1 MEGKEM
7 FNEKEQELRDR
18 INGSKYSDVAAWLA
32 RHDGQKLEAII
43 RDALAPESALYYQL
57 MSNAPLFWTPVE
69 AIGLDIE
76 KAVET
81 TFIRQLSA
89 EKVASLATIMEENGM
104 RIGIAEGVEITSN
117 SDLLRRWNELHPDE
131 KPMYK
136 YSYAEGP
143 AGEETIRVKIN
154 RGVMGKE

>member
-1 MEGKEM
+1 ML
-7 FNEKEQELRDR
+7 NEKELRDQ
-18 INGSKYSDVAAWLA
+18 INESKYGDAAAWLA

-89 EKVASLATIMEENGM
+89 EKAASLAEIMEENDM
-104 RIGIAEGVEITSN
+104 RVSIAGGVEITSN

-136 YSYAEGP
+136 YSYAEGEC
-143 AGEETIRVKIN
+143 GKEVIRVKIN
-154 RGVMGKE
+154 RGVL

>member
-1 MEGKEM
+1 MGEKEM
-7 FNEKEQELRDR
+7 LNEKEQELRNQ
-18 INGSKYSDVAAWLA
+18 INESKFGDAAAWLA

-57 MSNAPLFWTPVE
+57 MSNAPLFWTPVK

-76 KAVET
+76 RAVET
-81 TFIRQLSA
+81 VFIRQLSS
-89 EKVASLATIMEENGM
+89 EKVSSLATIMEENDM
-104 RIGIAEGVEITSN
+104 SIRIVGDVEITSN

-131 KPMYK
+131 KPIYK

-143 AGEETIRVKIN
+143 IGKETIRVKIN
-154 RGVMGKE
+154 RGVL

>member
-1 MEGKEM
+1 M
-7 FNEKEQELRDR
+7 FNEKEQALRDQ
-18 INGSKYSDVAAWLA
+18 IGESKYCDAASWLA

-43 RDALAPESALYYQL
+43 RDALAPESALYYHL
-57 MSNAPLFWTPVE
+57 VSNAPLFWTRVE

-89 EKVASLATIMEENGM
+89 EKAAALSEIMEENDM
-104 RIGIAEGVEITSN
+104 RISIAGDVEITSN
-117 SDLLRRWNELHPDE
+117 SDLLRRWNELHPEE

-136 YSYAEGP
+136 YSYAEGEC
-143 AGEETIRVKIN
+143 GKEVIRVKIN

>member
-1 MEGKEM
+1 ML
-7 FNEKEQELRDR
+7 NEKEQVLRDQL
-18 INGSKYSDVAAWLA
+18 GASKYGDAAYWLE
-32 RHDGQKLEAII
+32 RHDREKLESII

-57 MSNAPLFWTPVE
+57 VSNAPLFWSPVE
-69 AIGLDIE
+69 AIGLDI
-76 KAVET
+76 KRAVET

-89 EKVASLATIMEENGM
+89 EKAAALATIMEENGM
-104 RIGIAEGVEITSN
+104 RIEIAEGVEITSN

-143 AGEETIRVKIN
+143 VGKETIRVKIN
-154 RGVMGKE
+154 RGVL

>member
-1 MEGKEM
+1 ML
-7 FNEKEQELRDR
+7 NEKEQAMRDQL
-18 INGSKYSDVAAWLA
+18 NKSKYNDAVCWLA

-76 KAVET
+76 RAVET
-81 TFIRQLSA
+81 VFIRQLSA
-89 EKVASLATIMEENGM
+89 EKAASLATIMEENGM
-104 RIGIAEGVEITSN
+104 RIEIAEGVEITSN

-136 YSYAEGP
+136 YSYAEGEC
-143 AGEETIRVKIN
+143 GKEVIRVKIN

>member
-1 MEGKEM
+1 ML
-7 FNEKEQELRDR
+7 NEKEQALRDQ

-104 RIGIAEGVEITSN
+104 RIEIAEGVEITSN

-131 KPMYK
+131 APLYK
-136 YSYAEGP
+136 YSYAEGEY
-143 AGEETIRVKIN
+143 GKEVIRVKIN
-154 RGVMGKE
+154 RGVL

>member
-1 MEGKEM
+1 ML
-7 FNEKEQELRDR
+7 NEKEQELRDQ
-18 INGSKYSDVAAWLA
+18 INESKYSDAAAWLA

-76 KAVET
+76 RAVET

-104 RIGIAEGVEITSN
+104 RIEIAEGVEITSN

-143 AGEETIRVKIN
+143 IGKETIRVKIN
-154 RGVMGKE
+154 RGVL